1 MYKFKYTGHLLILA
15 SDVTGF
21 ASISAFASLVGIPL
35 GNTSSAVELKICTIT
50 EGIKNCKSIIKK
62 KRKYER

>member
-1 MYKFKYTGHLLILA
+1 MCKFKYTGHLLILA

-35 GNTSSAVELKICTIT
+35 GNTSSEVELKICAIT
-50 EGIKNCKSIIKK
+50 ERIKNCKSIIKK
-62 KRKYER
+62 KRKDER